1 MKSFTKSYVSKTWDE
16 LSSSE
21 QNYIMDYIMKND
33 PEFYQTIDEIEYG
46 KFLQKLNECIK
57 KNKTFKIETL
67 YSEDNPN
74 FKNGIEIVDFIDFA
88 YIGYDYITVNNEY
101 VVYIDDIDA
110 SVDPNNLTMDDV
122 HFAFKMIR
130 DTPAA
135 MNKYISIMSG
145 NYNKK
150 KVKELFES
158 VKMKYDSFV
167 AELYDIIYEYDKF
180 MNTPNKDVVRTIM
193 TNYEFIYDE
202 NGNFI
207 EYKNM

>member
-21 QNYIMDYIMKND
+21 QDYVMDCIMKDD
-33 PEFYQTIDEIEYG
+33 PEFYQAMDEIEYD
-46 KFLQKLNECIK
+46 KFIQNLNECIK

-74 FKNGIEIVDFIDFA
+74 FKNGVEIVDFIDFA
-88 YIGYDYITVNNEY
+88 YIGYDYVTVNNEY
-101 VVYIDDIDA
+101 NIIIDDIDS

-122 HFAFKMIR
+122 HFKFQMLR
-130 DTPAA
+130 DTPAS

-158 VKMKYDSFV
+158 VKAKYDSFV

-180 MNTPNKDVVRTIM
+180 MNTPTKDVVKTIM
-193 TNYEFIYDE
+193 ANYEFIYDE

-207 EYKNM
+207 EYKNL